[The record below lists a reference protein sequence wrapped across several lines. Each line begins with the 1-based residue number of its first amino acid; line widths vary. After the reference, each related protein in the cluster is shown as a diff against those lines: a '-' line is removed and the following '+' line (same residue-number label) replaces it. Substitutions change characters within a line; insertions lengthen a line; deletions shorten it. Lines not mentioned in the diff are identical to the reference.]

1 MEINI
6 EKELQTLKSEYN
18 VFKEG
23 LEKQETLNEKSFS
36 NLSGNGRRWPSA
48 RKSETE
54 CWAMS

>member
-23 LEKQETLNEKSFS
+23 LEKQETLNE
-36 NLSGNGRRWPSA
+36 PSA